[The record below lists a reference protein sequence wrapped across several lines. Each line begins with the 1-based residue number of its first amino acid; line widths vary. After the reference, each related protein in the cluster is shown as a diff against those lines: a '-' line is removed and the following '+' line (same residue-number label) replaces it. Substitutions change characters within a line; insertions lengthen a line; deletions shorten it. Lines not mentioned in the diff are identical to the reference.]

1 MDGGGFIQAPPL
13 VSKVPILLPKYPM
26 GQRQLRHSCS
36 EISDS
41 PAPRAPPVVLLV
53 LRTPKRQV
61 VRLLDQSR
69 RAGTGKVDLTSSSP
83 VISQMQ
89 HVRPKPTQQASGR
102 ASSDILGLSPKRHL
116 LQGHLKVRVPLAK
129 EPAPSLAHPG
139 STPSSFQPKIPG
151 PGPQCPASVD
161 VI

>member
-26 GQRQLRHSCS
+26 GQRHLRHSCS
-36 EISDS
+36 EISNS

-53 LRTPKRQV
+53 LGTPKRQV
-61 VRLLDQSR
+61 VRLLNRSR
-69 RAGTGKVDLTSSSP
+69 HAGTGKVDLTSSGP

-89 HVRPKPTQQASGR
+89 HVRPKPTQQANGR
-102 ASSDILGLSPKRHL
+102 VSSDIIGLSPKRHL

-129 EPAPSLAHPG
+129 EPAPSLAHPR
-139 STPSSFQPKIPG
+139 STPSSFQPKNPS